1 MQLLK
6 KRQEEKPK
14 YKSPANQASSK
25 IKEGNSES
33 LEKISQLD
41 LLKNLEQLNIE
52 FKEFEKIRE
61 GIRKRISSITILIP
75 RLEGQKDLLKKDI
88 DNKKKE
94 IKQSDRHF
102 PELNHQKTDLLQS
115 ISQMQEKK
123 KILEKKIAL
132 EQEKVKEIKGKIIK
146 LTGERKKNEKIIKQK
161 QDEVIKIEEQ
171 LKQINSVQ
179 EYGVDLVSTLVYA
192 SKKR

>member
-1 MQLLK
+1 MQILK

-14 YKSPANQASSK
+14 YKSPVNQVSSK
-25 IKEGNSES
+25 IKEGNSEP

-41 LLKNLEQLNIE
+41 LLKSLEQINIE

-75 RLEGQKDLLKKDI
+75 RLKERKDLLQKDI
-88 DNKKKE
+88 DDKKKE
-94 IKQSDRHF
+94 IKQLDRHF
-102 PELNHQKTDLLQS
+102 PEINHQKTDRLQS

-123 KILEKKIAL
+123 KILEEKIVL
-132 EQEKVKEIKGKIIK
+132 EQDKVKEIKSKIVK
-146 LTGERKKNEKIIKQK
+146 FTGERKKNEKIIKQK
-161 QDEVIKIEEQ
+161 QDEVIKIEGQ

>member
-1 MQLLK
+1 MQILK

-14 YKSPANQASSK
+14 YKSLVNQVSSN
-25 IKEGNSES
+25 IREVNSEPV
-33 LEKISQLD
+33 EKISQLD
-41 LLKNLEQLNIE
+41 LLKSLEQINIE

-75 RLEGQKDLLKKDI
+75 RLKERKDLLQKDI
-88 DNKKKE
+88 DDKKKE
-94 IKQSDRHF
+94 IKQLDRHF
-102 PELNHQKTDLLQS
+102 PELNHQNTALLQS

-123 KILEKKIAL
+123 KLLEEKIVL
-132 EQEKVKEIKGKIIK
+132 EQDKVKEIKGKIIRF
-146 LTGERKKNEKIIKQK
+146 TGEIKKNEKNIKQK